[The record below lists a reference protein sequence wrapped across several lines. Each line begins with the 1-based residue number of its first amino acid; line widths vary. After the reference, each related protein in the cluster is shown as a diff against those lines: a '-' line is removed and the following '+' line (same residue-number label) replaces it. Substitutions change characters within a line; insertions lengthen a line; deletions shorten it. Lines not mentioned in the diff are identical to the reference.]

1 LIAATLTHAPNPAV
15 AVFTRH
21 SAQTRPEVTML
32 RPPWKTVLSCLS
44 IVAASHVGAQA
55 TACAPTSA
63 TLAAGIGQ
71 SDRVDMTAS
80 PMQFGGR
87 GLDLSGSFE
96 HSRGA
101 FCILATGRGGAKT
114 LRAVSAS
121 GASERLMDGDAS
133 VAVLRS
139 FGDGESSTRVF
150 AVGAEVRGALALTK
164 HAYADFGRTVSS
176 FRLGMV
182 SLGPV
187 LRWRERIGSGFAMAQ
202 LSSPAIAA
210 VDHPYSAVIT
220 DGSSPNLR
228 ITSVNRLRGGDLLV
242 AYEPFAYR
250 SMSLRA
256 MYNASVLRYD
266 DESPV
271 RALTQSLT
279 LGIVKRLTGGLL

>member
-1 LIAATLTHAPNPAV
+1 
-15 AVFTRH
+15 
-21 SAQTRPEVTML
+21 ML

-44 IVAASHVGAQA
+44 IVAASHVDAQA
-55 TACAPTSA
+55 TACTPTSA

-87 GLDLSGSFE
+87 GIDLSGSFE
-96 HSRGA
+96 QSHGT

-114 LRAVSAS
+114 LRAVTSSA
-121 GASERLMDGDAS
+121 ASERLTDGDAS
-133 VAVLRS
+133 IALLRS
-139 FGDGESSTRVF
+139 FGGGESSTRTF
-150 AVGAEVRGALALTK
+150 AVGAEVRGTLAVTK
-164 HAYADFGRTVSS
+164 HAYADFGQTISS
-176 FRLGMV
+176 FRFGMV

-187 LRWRERIGSGFAMAQ
+187 LRWRERIGAGYVMAQ

-220 DGSSPNLR
+220 DGASPNMR
-228 ITSVNRLRGGDLLV
+228 VAFANRLRGGDLRV

-266 DESPV
+266 DVSPV
-271 RALTQSLT
+271 RSLTQSLN
-279 LGIVKRLTGGLL
+279 LGIVKRLEGGSL

>member
-1 LIAATLTHAPNPAV
+1 
-15 AVFTRH
+15 
-21 SAQTRPEVTML
+21 ML
-32 RPPWKTVLSCLS
+32 RPPWKTVLNCLS
-44 IVAASHVGAQA
+44 IFAAPHVDAQA
-55 TACAPTSA
+55 TACARPVRRSPPV
-63 TLAAGIGQ
+63 LRQ

-101 FCILATGRGGAKT
+101 FCVLATGRGGAKT
-114 LRAVSAS
+114 LRAVTAS
-121 GASERLMDGDAS
+121 TASEHLMDGDAS
-133 VAVLRS
+133 VALLRS

-150 AVGAEVRGALALTK
+150 AVGAEVRGTLAMTR

-176 FRLGMV
+176 SFRLGTV

-202 LSSPAIAA
+202 LSLPAIAA
-210 VDHPYSAVIT
+210 VDHPYSAVDT
-220 DGSSPNLR
+220 DGSATNVRLA
-228 ITSVNRLRGGDLLV
+228 SVNRLRGADLRA
-242 AYEPFAYR
+242 AYEPFSYR

-266 DESPV
+266 DVSPV
-271 RALTQSLT
+271 RASTST
-279 LGIVKRLTGGLL
+279 WRSPSGTSRTRR